1 MALSRGRL
9 TNGVINVSAGTTIG
23 IVTVASNKKVYIK
36 SIIAHNGISTN
47 SINAQVYYIPN
58 GGSVSANTRLFN
70 VSIAQSETV
79 FIEPSY
85 PIILRTTGDQIS
97 IGCTFGQLNII
108 VNGDREV

>member
-58 GGSVSANTRLFN
+58 GGSV
-70 VSIAQSETV
+70 
-79 FIEPSY
+79 
-85 PIILRTTGDQIS
+85 
-97 IGCTFGQLNII
+97 
-108 VNGDREV
+108 